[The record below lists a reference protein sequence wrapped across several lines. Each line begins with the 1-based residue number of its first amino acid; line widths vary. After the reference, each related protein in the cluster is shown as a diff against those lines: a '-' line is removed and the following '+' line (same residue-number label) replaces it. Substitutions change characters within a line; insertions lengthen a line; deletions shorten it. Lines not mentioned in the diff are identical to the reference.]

1 MKTVAQLL
9 QSKPNGVIAISP
21 GAAVLDAVKLLA
33 ENGVG
38 SVLVMEGNRLLGIVS
53 ERDYARK
60 LILMG
65 KSSANT
71 LVSEV
76 MTQEVFVVTP
86 AHTNVDCMVLM
97 NEKRIRHLPVIE
109 NDQVVGV
116 LSIRDLLKDM
126 IAEQQNAIDQLTDYT
141 DPGE

>member
-9 QSKPNGVIAISP
+9 QSKPHGVIAISP